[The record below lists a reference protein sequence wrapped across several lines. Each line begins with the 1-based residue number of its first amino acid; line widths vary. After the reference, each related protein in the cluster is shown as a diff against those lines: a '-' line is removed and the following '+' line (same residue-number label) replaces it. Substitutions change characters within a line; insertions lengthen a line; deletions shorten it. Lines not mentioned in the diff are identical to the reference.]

1 MSDKQKGNKN
11 AWKRGIYSKAVLKN
25 EKKLKIDLNSLDQE
39 LWLAKILLRRIVVGE
54 TLHNQQLQDQAAQ
67 NPDEGVTPVYNPIYN
82 KFIKGEINPSEFER
96 SIKKIFQDIELE
108 SEKLLKAE
116 EELNHL
122 VEKVIRSQE
131 FKKSISRGGTRR
143 FTSASVKNIL
153 VSCQLSI
160 VG

>member
-1 MSDKQKGNKN
+1 MSDKQKGDKN

-82 KFIKGEINPSEFER
+82 KFINRLLRQIGRLSEIRNNITYREDPEKISIEIREFCKMAEKTIPSTDND
-96 SIKKIFQDIELE
+96 DIL
-108 SEKLLKAE
+108 
-116 EELNHL
+116 
-122 VEKVIRSQE
+122 
-131 FKKSISRGGTRR
+131 
-143 FTSASVKNIL
+143 
-153 VSCQLSI
+153 C
-160 VG
+160 